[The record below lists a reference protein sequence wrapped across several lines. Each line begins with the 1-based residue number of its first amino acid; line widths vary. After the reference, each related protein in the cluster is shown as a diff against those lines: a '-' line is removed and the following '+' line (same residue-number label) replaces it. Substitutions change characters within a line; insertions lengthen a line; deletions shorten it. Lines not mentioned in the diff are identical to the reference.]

1 MINLLIEPNDE
12 FVVEFAVAKDKNGRI
27 YSDTNLVDL
36 KEMLSTVG
44 IECEIE
50 EHSATFKKPN
60 FKDVVDMAEAFYGS
74 TGGRISINLIQDKYK
89 KVTKLIKSWTF
100 KDLSGNEIKPTQE
113 NINKLEPIVAQV
125 IADKVDI
132 ETGGTLSGF

>member
-50 EHSATFKKPN
+50 EHSAIFKKPN
-60 FKDVVDMAEAFYGS
+60 FHFGS
-74 TGGRISINLIQDKYK
+74 CIGFGIGFNIFS
-89 KVTKLIKSWTF
+89 TF
-100 KDLSGNEIKPTQE
+100 S
-113 NINKLEPIVAQV
+113 
-125 IADKVDI
+125 
-132 ETGGTLSGF
+132 